1 MLADLQPKLFQE
13 LWKESLSLDVEPI
26 SAVIERI
33 ELLAPD
39 TGKVLLTLL
48 DDFHMRRLR
57 ELIEKAG

>member
-13 LWKESLSLDVEPI
+13 LWEESLSLDVEPI
-26 SAVIERI
+26 PAVIERI

>member
-1 MLADLQPKLFQE
+1 MLADLHPKLFQE
-13 LWKESLSLDVEPI
+13 LREESLSLDVEPI

-33 ELLAPD
+33 EPLAPD
-39 TGKVLLTLL
+39 TAKVLLTLL

>member
-13 LWKESLSLDVEPI
+13 LWEESLSLDVEPI

-33 ELLAPD
+33 EPLVLD
-39 TGKVLLTLL
+39 TAKDRLTLL
-48 DDFHMRRLR
+48 DDFHMMRLG